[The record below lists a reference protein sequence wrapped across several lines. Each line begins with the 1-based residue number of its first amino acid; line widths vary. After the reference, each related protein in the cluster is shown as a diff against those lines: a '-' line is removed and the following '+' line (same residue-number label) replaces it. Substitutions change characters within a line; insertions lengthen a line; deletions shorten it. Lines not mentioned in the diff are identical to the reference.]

1 MHILQPKHSKLK
13 PDEAAKLLE
22 KYNISLSQ
30 LPKIKAN
37 DRALPEDCKIGD
49 LVKIERKDK
58 IKTAEYYRVVVAK

>member
-13 PDEAAKLLE
+13 PDEVAKLLE

-37 DRALPEDCKIGD
+37 DRAFPEECKVGD
-49 LVKIERKDK
+49 IIKIERKDK